1 MGNQDLWSS
10 QISRRSKATKG
21 YLLKEKDIYKHL
33 LLFAFMYVCIY
44 LPKEKRY
51 ILKGMYFQTEWKR
64 SAKESNWTAMCKSM
78 KLEQSLIPYRA
89 SLVVQTV
96 NNPPAMQVQ
105 FLVIRKSPWS
115 REWLPTPGI
124 LAWRIPPTQDPGG
137 LQSMESLRVRH
148 D

>member
-1 MGNQDLWSS
+1 
-10 QISRRSKATKG
+10 
-21 YLLKEKDIYKHL
+21 
-33 LLFAFMYVCIY
+33 MYVCIY

-78 KLEQSLIPYRA
+78 KLEHSLITYRA

-124 LAWRIPPTQDPGG
+124 LAWRIPPTKDPGG